1 MKKKLIYFV
10 LCIAVALPA
19 GAQKLYNDAIS
30 ITNASLWQQGESLY
44 IDMQIDMRNLKV
56 SSDRTLTLTPILA
69 DASHNVALPDIIV
82 NGHRRQKAYI
92 RSMTLDKMAN
102 MEIPYDK
109 NEVMSYTQVIPYQSW
124 MENASLNLE
133 EELCGCG
140 GHQEVVTQEPILT
153 GVSTEIKRLAAIRP
167 VFSYIQPLAEVVKAR
182 SEQYEAHLDFPVNKS
197 VILPDFMNNQTEIRS
212 IQEMLTKVMNDKKL
226 TVTGV
231 YIEGFASPEGA
242 LKLNEQLSK
251 SRAEALKSYLSARE
265 NIAANLYHVSFG
277 GENWDGLVKA
287 LEASDLKEKETLLS
301 IIRNTSDIAR
311 RKEEIKRLNGGAP
324 YRTMLKELYPALRK
338 VNCRIDYTIA
348 NFKVEE
354 GKEIIKTQPQYL
366 SLNEMYLVAN
376 SYPKG
381 SDDFINVFDI
391 AVRMYPTDET
401 ANLNAAA
408 VALSKKDLS
417 NARKYLDK
425 SDKQTAEYANNN
437 GIYYLLNGE
446 TEQATAEFGKAAQKG
461 NEAAQYN
468 LREIEKVVKMKRE

>member
-1 MKKKLIYFV
+1 MKKKLTYFI
-10 LCIAVALPA
+10 LCMAAALPA

-56 SSDRTLTLTPILA
+56 SSDRTLTLTPVLA
-69 DASHNVALPDIIV
+69 GTNNNVALPDIIV
-82 NGHRRQKAYI
+82 NGHRRQKAYV
-92 RSMTLDKMAN
+92 RSMTLDKTAH

-109 NEVMSYTQVIPYQSW
+109 NEVMNYTQVIPYQPW

-133 EELCGCG
+133 EVLCGCG

-153 GVSTEIKRLAAIRP
+153 GVSTETKRLAAIQP

-197 VILPDFMNNQTEIRS
+197 VILPEFMNNQAELQS
-212 IQEMLTKVMNDKKL
+212 IQKMLTKVMSDKKL

-287 LEASDLKEKETLLS
+287 LEASDLKEKETLLG
-301 IIRNTSDIAR
+301 IIRNTNDIAR
-311 RKEEIKRLNGGAP
+311 RKEEIKRLNGGVP

-391 AVRMYPTDET
+391 AVRMYPNDET
-401 ANLNAAA
+401 ANLNAAT
-408 VALSKKDLS
+408 VALTKKDLNS
-417 NARKYLDK
+417 ARKYLDK

-446 TEQATAEFGKAAQKG
+446 TEQAIAEFGKAAQKG